1 MTNLPLILII
11 VAVAVIII
19 GYLIF
24 RFIINFYR
32 NPVLEINLTPVE
44 DAKWSDR
51 KRAADLTDWFLRN
64 GFESA
69 GLYECWEMPGV
80 VISGF
85 ILPSEQ
91 IIGVIYEHP
100 IGGIYVDIC
109 LEYTDGGSLT
119 VSNAPIGHTMDH
131 MPQQTKLYYKDAT
144 VDELYGYF
152 RDEIRDS
159 DRKTISKEE
168 FASNFEAAYRKEI
181 KWRMDR
187 GGPTSSEV
195 MRIAQEMGEVV
206 DSERLQDTMQEIQDR
221 WVREGKKLG
230 RRKKRAVEAV
240 LPVNFQ
246 QPGAFRQAMEQKSS
260 PIPMLNIPAL
270 PVYVVLAS
278 AIAYWLYYGYQY
290 YKVHFTISLTSMIIF
305 FIIFLVPFIAL
316 MWFRG
321 YHRFVRICPVLKRV
335 ADLRP
340 GAFLFIS
347 GTSPALFYA
356 REQWIGKVHFQEGG
370 EHQDAFTRVDA
381 VTRHSS
387 GLVLISRKD
396 LLTKIIGWSDKDA
409 VQLPESDFSRRFTVS
424 GTDSEFAGRLISSG
438 FPEAVMVLEEF
449 GKPSVE
455 IERNTVAVQ
464 VDKDLSSPHKESSLI
479 RFLEQAETIIETV
492 TKAHSNYENTGRD

>member
-1 MTNLPLILII
+1 MTNVSLII
-11 VAVAVIII
+11 IVITAVVIII
-19 GYLIF
+19 GYLIL

-51 KRAADLTDWFLRN
+51 KKVADLTDWFLRN

-80 VISGF
+80 IISGF
-85 ILPSEQ
+85 ILHSEQ
-91 IIGVIYEHP
+91 IMGVIYEHP

-109 LEYTDGGSLT
+109 VEYTDGGSLT

-131 MPQQTKLYYKDAT
+131 MPQQTKLYCRDAA

-152 RDEIRDS
+152 RNEIKDS
-159 DRKTISKEE
+159 DRKTIRKEE
-168 FASNFEAAYRKEI
+168 FASNFEAAYRKEM

-195 MRIAQEMGEVV
+195 MRIAQKMGETV
-206 DSERLQDTMQEIQDR
+206 DSERLQGAMQEIQDR
-221 WVREGKKLG
+221 WTREEKKLG
-230 RRKKRAVEAV
+230 RMKKRAVEAV

-246 QPGAFRQAMEQKSS
+246 QPGLFRQAMEQKSS

-270 PVYVVLAS
+270 PVYFVLVS
-278 AIAYWLYYGYQY
+278 AIACWCYYGYQY
-290 YKVHFTISLTSMIIF
+290 HKVHFTISLNSL
-305 FIIFLVPFIAL
+305 IIFLGVFLVLFIIL

-356 REQWIGKVHFQEGG
+356 REQWIGKVHFQEGS
-370 EHQDAFTRVDA
+370 EDQDTFTRVDA

-387 GLVLISRKD
+387 GLVLISRKG
-396 LLTKIIGWSDKDA
+396 LLTKIIGWSDKD
-409 VQLPESDFSRRFTVS
+409 VIQLPESDFSRKFTVS

-438 FPEAVMVLEEF
+438 FPEAVMRLEDI

-455 IERNTVAVQ
+455 IEHNTVTVKI
-464 VDKDLSSPHKESSLI
+464 DSDLSSPRK
-479 RFLEQAETIIETV
+479 
-492 TKAHSNYENTGRD
+492 